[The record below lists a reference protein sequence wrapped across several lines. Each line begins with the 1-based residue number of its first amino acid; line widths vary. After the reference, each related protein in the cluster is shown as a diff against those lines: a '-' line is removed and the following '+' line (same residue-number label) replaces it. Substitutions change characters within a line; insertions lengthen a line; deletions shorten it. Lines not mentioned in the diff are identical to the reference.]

1 MRERLVKLIENNNRN
16 VRILKSKDILFTNK
30 MSEPVEQTQ
39 TQNPTPSAPKAE
51 ASQVPLEEVRHPKT
65 QNEAL
70 QILVGACELAQS
82 RGAFKLGEAA
92 QITAAVVLF
101 QKSTEDKQ
109 ETQ

>member
-1 MRERLVKLIENNNRN
+1 
-16 VRILKSKDILFTNK
+16 
-30 MSEPVEQTQ
+30 MSETVEQTQ
-39 TQNPTPSAPKAE
+39 TQTQTPTPSAPKAE

-101 QKSTEDKQ
+101 QKSTEDK
-109 ETQ
+109 

>member
-1 MRERLVKLIENNNRN
+1 MRERLVKLIEHNNRN

-30 MSEPVEQTQ
+30 MSEIVETQTQ

-51 ASQVPLEEVRHPKT
+51 APQVPLEEVRHPKT

-92 QITAAVVLF
+92 QITAAVILF
-101 QKSTEDKQ
+101 QKSSENK
-109 ETQ
+109 